1 MEALRQSHK
10 KEEETNDPTVQ
21 TVKTASFDFGLKPKD
36 DVNDSKRKR
45 LTLRAS
51 LESLLVEYLRG
62 LAPDDDGFADDRS
75 RVKRSA
81 DFSVQNNNDQNRNEN
96 SDAENVNSSNVR
108 EENREVRNNYSVKN
122 TENEFDGS
130 DADDDNDDRRN
141 RTTNTTRSFCPER
154 RQRITQL
161 DRNDLVKAIQNISE
175 HEHNIRSL
183 LNYRYLNSIRLFLF
197 IKLYIR
203 FVNWSHNGKGFLVQK
218 LFTRTKSS

>member
-10 KEEETNDPTVQ
+10 KEDESTDPTVQ

-36 DVNDSKRKR
+36 DVNDIKRKR

-62 LAPDDDGFADDRS
+62 LAPDDDGGFDDDRS

-81 DFSVQNNNDQNRNEN
+81 AAAAISPSMQNNDDQNRNEN
-96 SDAENVNSSNVR
+96 SDAKNINSSTLR
-108 EENREVRNNYSVKN
+108 EKDETRVRNNYSVKN
-122 TENEFDGS
+122 TNEFDV
-130 DADDDNDDRRN
+130 ADDRINQ
-141 RTTNTTRSFCPER
+141 TTNASRSFCPER

-161 DRNDLVKAIQNISE
+161 DRNELAKAIQNISE

-183 LNYRYLNSIRLFLF
+183 LNYRYLHWIRVFLF
-197 IKLYIR
+197 IKLYTYTK
-203 FVNWSHNGKGFLVQK
+203 HEFLSWPQ
-218 LFTRTKSS
+218 